1 MVDTSLLEVSFLGLL
16 FIVELVTTTLLKLML
31 VSKQVLDTDTLWT
44 LFEFFFSLLFI
55 SEVKESN
62 NDPISP
68 SPRGGFYIN
77 EKIYTPSKKRY
88 SCSI

>member
-62 NDPISP
+62 NDL
-68 SPRGGFYIN
+68 FF
-77 EKIYTPSKKRY
+77 
-88 SCSI
+88 

>member
-55 SEVKESN
+55 SEQTFVVK
-62 NDPISP
+62 
-68 SPRGGFYIN
+68 
-77 EKIYTPSKKRY
+77 T
-88 SCSI
+88 